1 MSNQQAIDDLE
12 LRLRSH
18 QIKTDVGW
26 YDMTSRDLADCL
38 ERDRAADKP
47 FNGGHCQL
55 LRTGGYK
62 VIPVTNRRLEMWR
75 FDQSAL
81 YNLDFKDCNL
91 ILAGFNHTR
100 FNNCQFINCDLRGS
114 FWSGAVLKNYVFN
127 NCQLDDS
134 TIAESVPAMNN
145 RGVHVIAGLGD
156 SRRSIAA
163 WVYDGRVHIQIGC
176 TVYNRQTALK
186 AINAA
191 YKTEPIIS
199 KMYKDAVKLI
209 DKLATYDG
217 IQLGLIDKF

>member
-1 MSNQQAIDDLE
+1 MN
-12 LRLRSH
+12 
-18 QIKTDVGW
+18 
-26 YDMTSRDLADCL
+26 CL
-38 ERDRAADKP
+38 
-47 FNGGHCQL
+47 FQ
-55 LRTGGYK
+55 
-62 VIPVTNRRLEMWR
+62 
-75 FDQSAL
+75 
-81 YNLDFKDCNL
+81 
-91 ILAGFNHTR
+91 
-100 FNNCQFINCDLRGS
+100 
-114 FWSGAVLKNYVFN
+114 

-134 TIAESVPAMNN
+134 TIAQSSPVLNN